1 MKNVGVHNLI
11 HTHHVHTRQPAETI
25 DELMQ
30 WVNDLGY
37 TYSSVGIA
45 AFGPLGLDT
54 KSSDYGY
61 VTSTPKIEWQNFNLL
76 GAVINGVE
84 RKSGDFKVVF
94 DTDVNVVA
102 KFEADFGGH
111 DDAHGNVVYITVGT
125 GIGIGVVLNNQ
136 MLHGLVHPEGG
147 HMQIPLHT
155 YDKDYAGVCPFHG
168 TCLEGL
174 CTNVSIAKRKGLADV
189 ELNKEIS

>member
-25 DELMQ
+25 EELMQ
-30 WVNDLGY
+30 WVNGLGY

-54 KSSDYGY
+54 KSPDYGY

-147 HMQIPLHT
+147 HMQIPLHP

-174 CTNVSIAKRKGLADV
+174 CTNVSIAKRKELADV